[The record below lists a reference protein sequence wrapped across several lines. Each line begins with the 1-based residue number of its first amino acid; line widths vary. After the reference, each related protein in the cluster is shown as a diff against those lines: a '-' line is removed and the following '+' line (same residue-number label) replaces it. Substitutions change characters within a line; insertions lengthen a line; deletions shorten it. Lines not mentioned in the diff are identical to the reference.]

1 MVRAVAA
8 LIHRGY
14 ILPEGGEWGC
24 VGIFADFSTNQNLL
38 VPSRALPG
46 ALVFERVL
54 FAPGG

>member
-1 MVRAVAA
+1 MARTVAA
-8 LIHRGY
+8 LIHRCN
-14 ILPEGGEWGC
+14 ILSEGREWGC

-38 VPSRALPG
+38 VPLRALPG